1 MCGGLAPISLTRTA
15 RRAPPTRAR
24 VVGPRG
30 KPLQNSI
37 LHGLVRMT
45 RSLHSMI
52 PDPEDILSLEP
63 EELAGVLLE
72 HLNSLPENERE
83 ALNRYNF
90 SLHYTVADYPDNSR
104 DRISCA
110 LMEAWVWL
118 EREGMIVPKPG
129 SDTWSRISRR
139 GERLKTA
146 SDVDSYRRA
155 NLLPKRQL
163 HPAIAQRVWATF
175 LRGDYDTAVFQ
186 AFREVEV
193 AVRQSGGFTD
203 ADFGVPLMR
212 KAFNSGP
219 LSDSNAL
226 GAEQEALGHLFAGAI
241 GLYKNAVSHR
251 HVVLQDPVE
260 AVEMIALASHLLRIV
275 DSRAGAADA
284 ESGKRPD
291 VD

>member
-1 MCGGLAPISLTRTA
+1 
-15 RRAPPTRAR
+15 
-24 VVGPRG
+24 
-30 KPLQNSI
+30 
-37 LHGLVRMT
+37 MT

-52 PDPEDILSLEP
+52 PDPEDVLSLEP

-146 SDVDSYRRA
+146 SDVDSYNRA

-193 AVRQSGGFTD
+193 RLGSLVASQTRTSGYPSCGRPSIRVHYLTATRLGRSRRHWDICSLGRSACTRTQSAT
-203 ADFGVPLMR
+203 VTSYSKILW
-212 KAFNSGP
+212 K
-219 LSDSNAL
+219 
-226 GAEQEALGHLFAGAI
+226 
-241 GLYKNAVSHR
+241 
-251 HVVLQDPVE
+251 
-260 AVEMIALASHLLRIV
+260 LLR
-275 DSRAGAADA
+275 
-284 ESGKRPD
+284 
-291 VD
+291 